1 MPKSCIICSAVESP
15 DLQLQYCDV
24 CQSASYCSKACQRK
38 DWKTQHK
45 KICKLLNVGRGD
57 RQVRTAIHLNLP
69 IRLNE
74 EFEGSKRSFNKNQR
88 RFFNFSQKSTLE
100 ESRLAAQK
108 MKQIAERQTWHNQT
122 IMFFHSLFFLIRS
135 SNSEMLSWPN
145 SPLLVMLQFVD
156 PNELFG
162 SPETRF
168 TPLHILADLADPKD
182 CSTHKKQLILAK
194 QLIEH
199 GANVNA
205 LSIPW
210 GNTPLHK
217 ACHSDVVTNLDFVE
231 YLLEAGADPNAQ
243 NIWGMTP
250 LMYTTPYAPGAAKFL
265 LNRPATDA
273 NLTDGSGSSFLAKVR
288 HQTVKS
294 FSSKIADPDNPQ
306 QVQEEFVIQQW
317 LVIEEMLVE
326 RGARDTWIT
335 AVYNVIYQGYRLVAN
350 AWSSDTRNGV
360 IFGGLAILCLFIRG
374 YEMSSTIRS

>member
-1 MPKSCIICSAVESP
+1 MKKFAKGQI
-15 DLQLQYCDV
+15 
-24 CQSASYCSKACQRK
+24 
-38 DWKTQHK
+38 KT
-45 KICKLLNVGRGD
+45 
-57 RQVRTAIHLNLP
+57 
-69 IRLNE
+69 
-74 EFEGSKRSFNKNQR
+74 NQR
-88 RFFNFSQKSTLE
+88 VL
-100 ESRLAAQK
+100 L
-108 MKQIAERQTWHNQT
+108 
-122 IMFFHSLFFLIRS
+122 FHSLFFLIRS

-156 PNELFG
+156 PNKLIG

-182 CSTHKKQLILAK
+182 YSTHKMQLILAK

-199 GANVNA
+199 GANVN

-217 ACHSDVVTNLDFVE
+217 ACHSGVVTNLDFVE
-231 YLLEAGADPNAQ
+231 YLLEAGADPNTQ
-243 NIWGMTP
+243 NTWGMTP

-326 RGARDTWIT
+326 RGAHDTGIT
-335 AVYNVIYQGYRLVAN
+335 AL
-350 AWSSDTRNGV
+350 
-360 IFGGLAILCLFIRG
+360 L
-374 YEMSSTIRS
+374 